1 MMTPMDMPPKPVESA
16 PALDFTQLTDRLNL
30 FQDFLLHTVVPWLV
44 LMIFVVALVKFSWQ
58 PLLLWHYRRVAQRR
72 GYQREEARIWAHLR
86 AFWLVARRHKI
97 GVNDPH
103 HTPNPRLTGEEARKD
118 KPSFFTAKAVGEPGH
133 HPEGVALVIK
143 PAYGQKVSDL
153 AEQIEVYVALEI
165 RERFSSI
172 LQGEE
177 VIIEEK
183 PGRVLLIV
191 QTQIPGQQQPAISL
205 LD

>member
-1 MMTPMDMPPKPVESA
+1 MMTPMEMPPKPVESA
-16 PALDFTQLTDRLNL
+16 PALDFTPLTDRLHL

-44 LMIFVVALVKFSWQ
+44 LMIFVVVLVKLSWQ

-72 GYQREEARIWAHLR
+72 GYQREETRLWAYLR
-86 AFWLVARRHKI
+86 GFGLVARRHKL
-97 GVNDPH
+97 GCPDPH
-103 HTPNPRLTGEEARKD
+103 HTPDPSLTGEDARRD
-118 KPSFFTAKAVGEPGH
+118 QPSFKFARRAGAPAR
-133 HPEGVALVIK
+133 HPRGISLAIT
-143 PAYGQKVSDL
+143 PAYGQSVHDL
-153 AEQIEVYVALEI
+153 ATQIEVLAAPEI

-172 LQGEE
+172 LHGEE